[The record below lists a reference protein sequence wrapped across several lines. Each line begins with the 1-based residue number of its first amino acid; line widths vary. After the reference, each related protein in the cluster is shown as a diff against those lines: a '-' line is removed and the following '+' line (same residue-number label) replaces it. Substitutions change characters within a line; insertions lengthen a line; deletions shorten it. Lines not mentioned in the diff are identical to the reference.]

1 VGLALRAQLAHREAL
16 EPQALREELAQ
27 QDPRGTRE
35 SLDWQV
41 PRDLRALKVL
51 KDYRVK
57 KVTLETRAHRVH
69 RALQESKDLLATL
82 EQQDQLE
89 PQG

>member
-1 VGLALRAQLAHREAL
+1 
-16 EPQALREELAQ
+16 
-27 QDPRGTRE
+27 
-35 SLDWQV
+35 V